1 MLGGIERVDQ
11 VSEDNQRGGGVEES
25 VVPGFFGDEGADLR
39 REGELVADAAERVV
53 GQIGPSGAGEQEG
66 IDPRAESMTRKG
78 PQKALFRAFAVSD
91 DDRASEAFF

>member
-1 MLGGIERVDQ
+1 VLGGIERVDQ

-39 REGELVADAAERVV
+39 CEGELVANIAERVV
-53 GQIGPSGAGEQEG
+53 AQIGPSGPSKQKGV
-66 IDPRAESMTRKG
+66 DPRAESMTRKS